1 MRDAFKAE
9 DGCVICGMTRT
20 VYCDDRMACRYRI
33 ARQFRHVFGYQHNPL
48 FRPWAW
54 RVVS

>member
-1 MRDAFKAE
+1 MKMRDAFKAK

-20 VYCDDRMACRYRI
+20 VYCDDRTACRYRLVV
-33 ARQFRHVFGYQHNPL
+33 QVRHMYGY
-48 FRPWAW
+48 RPPHWAW